1 MSSMSLLVARCF
13 VWCFVCMPAFAC
25 SYPDEGNLPLRRAVS
40 KVKYRPDT
48 EAWASAMHKQGAV
61 VQYALLL
68 DAPHRERGRCYWS
81 LELRADGKLWRR
93 YYISPDGKSVLREE
107 GAAPQAATRPRAA
120 TAAAR

>member
-1 MSSMSLLVARCF
+1 MSSLSPLVARCF
-13 VWCFVCMPAFAC
+13 VGCFVCIPAFAC
-25 SYPDEGNLPLRRAVS
+25 DYPDEGNLPLRRAVS

-107 GAAPQAATRPRAA
+107 
-120 TAAAR
+120 